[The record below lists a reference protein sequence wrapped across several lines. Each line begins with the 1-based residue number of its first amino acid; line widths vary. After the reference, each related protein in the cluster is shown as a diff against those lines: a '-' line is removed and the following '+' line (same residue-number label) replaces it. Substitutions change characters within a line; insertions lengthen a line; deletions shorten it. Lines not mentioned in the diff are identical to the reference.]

1 MSRVESIQK
10 EVAALSD
17 EELAAFRDWFAE
29 FDAAAWD
36 RQIADDANLGKLDAL
51 ANEALHDLKS
61 GKSTDL

>member
-1 MSRVESIQK
+1 MSRVEFIEK
-10 EVAALSD
+10 EIAALSD

-36 RQIADDANLGKLDAL
+36 RQIADDARLGKLDAL
-51 ANEALHDLKS
+51 AEEALHDLKS